1 MNPVLLREIIPKI
14 CILPA
19 KPGHIER
26 FKIRL
31 TVFIK
36 HLEPVVI
43 LVKYLERVA
52 LAISLQ
58 LWPVVSTRICS
69 ACIYRPCQTALF
81 TYK

>member
-1 MNPVLLREIIPKI
+1 MNPVLFREIIPKI

-52 LAISLQ
+52 LAISL
-58 LWPVVSTRICS
+58 
-69 ACIYRPCQTALF
+69 
-81 TYK
+81 